1 MYCPNCKAEYRPGFT
16 HCYDCDVDLV
26 EELSVDERLVDDE
39 IEWRSVWKGNSQAD
53 CVDFCKELREANV
66 PYLVK
71 QTPEGFVRRMEVDFK
86 YEIGVSKADYSRAME
101 IVGTEEG
108 GSEDSI
114 EISAADAPQ
123 IQRSSD
129 RVSDGN
135 SYDEGAEVEVF
146 TQARQDHSS
155 IVELS
160 LSTNRIHF
168 RTEVEEDGTRRFFV
182 APEDEA
188 PAREITRQI
197 REGTPPN

>member
-39 IEWRSVWKGNSQAD
+39 IEWQSVWKGNSQAD

-86 YEIGVSKADYSRAME
+86 YEIGVSRSDYSRAME

-108 GSEDSI
+108 GSEDSV
-114 EISAADAPQ
+114 EIPAVDEPQ
-123 IQRSSD
+123 MQPSSD
-129 RVSDGN
+129 RSRNEN
-135 SYDEGAEVEVF
+135 SYDGDAEVEVF
-146 TQARQDHSS
+146 TQSRQDHSS

-160 LSTNRIHF
+160 LNTNRIRF
-168 RTEVEEDGTRRFFV
+168 RTEVEDDGTRRFFV
-182 APEDEA
+182 VSEDEA
-188 PAREITRQI
+188 PAREIIRQ
-197 REGTPPN
+197 